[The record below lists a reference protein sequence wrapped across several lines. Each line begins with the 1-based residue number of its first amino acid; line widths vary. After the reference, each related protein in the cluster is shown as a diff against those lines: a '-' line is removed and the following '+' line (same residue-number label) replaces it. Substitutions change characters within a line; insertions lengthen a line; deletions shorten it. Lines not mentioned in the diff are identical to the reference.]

1 MRPQEYAKA
10 IAGGILAGLG
20 VLYVALTDDF
30 VSSQEWVAIVVASL
44 TTFTSVWGVP
54 NAAKKDTVAQ
64 QTVTVQ
70 TTQVDPVEAPKPVV
84 SPVTGI

>member
-10 IAGGILAGLG
+10 FAGGILAGLG

-30 VSSQEWVAIVVASL
+30 VSSQEWVAIVVAAL

-54 NAAKKDTVAQ
+54 NAPKQGTVAQ
-64 QTVTVQ
+64 QKVTVE
-70 TTQVDPVEAPKPVV
+70 TTQVDPGPKHIADPL
-84 SPVTGI
+84 TGL